1 MRTKLVGLSFLV
13 LGGLY
18 FWSQH
23 QIPPVTIEDPIFDFE
38 KQELKEVVI
47 HQPTQDIHLIEKDG
61 EWTLLEAKNEAST
74 TMVNR
79 SKHQLHNLKARSI
92 VDTEPNDLDTY
103 GLGENTIQVDLK
115 LRDGRALSLKVGD
128 PNPTGVSY
136 YMMPLHGPHQ
146 NTVVTVAKASVDFF
160 ASELGDFRAEHFV
173 QFDLDGIDRIEIELS
188 PRFSA
193 EIAAVDSKKGFTT
206 APLKWTAIRSVQEE
220 FIQWTGGFESEPLTL
235 ISKDFIRRLLGR
247 MLALKAIDYKGVI
260 ELSDEEAGLNTPL
273 ARIALRGNNTKF
285 SMIVGDSPTE
295 GQRFVQVGGLTERV
309 LTRSGFLD
317 EFKFDSN
324 QMKNRLALDFLE
336 SSSGLKRMTVSQEQ
350 QTIIET
356 AKDGWRVNDRS
367 ITEKDL
373 QLLLGH
379 SSKLRIVEWVSDSKD
394 FTQEAEEW
402 SGHYILIE
410 HTFGTVRMD
419 FGSVIERNVAL
430 SETDPPQV
438 VRYRR
443 LKLNQDFVD
452 EADDAVVLIEESWLV
467 GLEERLSTV
476 QSQTL
481 KTDGAK

>member
-1 MRTKLVGLSFLV
+1 MRTKLVGLSFVV

-23 QIPPVTIEDPIFDFE
+23 QTPPVTIDDPIFDFE

-61 EWTLLEAKNEAST
+61 EWILQEAKNEAST

-92 VDTEPNDLDTY
+92 VDKDPNDLETY
-103 GLGENTIQVDLK
+103 GLGKNTIQVDLK

-146 NTVVTVAKASVDFF
+146 NSVVTVAKASVDFF

-188 PRFSA
+188 PRFST
-193 EIAAVDSKKGFTT
+193 EITDVDSKTDFI
-206 APLKWTAIRSVQEE
+206 APLKWTAVRSVQEE
-220 FIQWTGGFESEPLTL
+220 FIQWKGGFESSPLTL

-247 MLALKAIDYKGVI
+247 MLALKAIDYQGVI
-260 ELSDEEAGLNTPL
+260 ELSDEDAGLNNPL
-273 ARIALRGNNTKF
+273 ATIDLRGNNTKF

-295 GQRFVQVGGLTERV
+295 GQRFVQVDGLTERV

-324 QMKNRLALDFLE
+324 QMKNRLVLDFLE
-336 SSSGLKRMTVSQEQ
+336 TVSGLKRMTVLQQQ
-350 QTIIET
+350 QTIIEAT
-356 AKDGWRVNDRS
+356 NEDWSVNERS
-367 ITEKDL
+367 IIEKDL
-373 QLLLGH
+373 QLLLSH
-379 SSKLRIVEWVSDSKD
+379 CSKLRIVEWVSDSTD
-394 FTQEAEEW
+394 FILESEEW
-402 SGHYILIE
+402 SGHYIVIE
-410 HTFGTVRMD
+410 HTIGTVRID

-443 LKLNQDFVD
+443 LKLNQDFVG
-452 EADDAVVLIEESWLV
+452 EVDDAVVLIEESWLT
-467 GLEERLSTV
+467 GFEEHLSSL

-481 KTDGAK
+481 NTDGVK